1 MGHAMSRT
9 LLVGASSAGLIL
21 GGALSAGASERDGRH
36 GYHRDWDKGW
46 LTVCQYIKDDYR
58 HHHGYKDGYKDDYK
72 DDGKHSGYD
81 DSKSRMD
88 SRYRYDND
96 RHHNDDKGLYQVV
109 DRRGKSQWIRL
120 DGKRDC
126 ETVKVLEGW
135 ARVIVR
141 NTPDDTRLKSHRNQW
156 VKIREDKRSVVVFAY
171 EKKHDH
177 NHHYYAKR

>member
-1 MGHAMSRT
+1 MKHVMSRT
-9 LLVGASSAGLIL
+9 VLVGASSAGLIL
-21 GGALSAGASERDGRH
+21 GGALSAGASERDGSH
-36 GYHRDWDKGW
+36 GHHGDWDKGW

-58 HHHGYKDGYKDDYK
+58 HHHGYKDGHR

-81 DSKSRMD
+81 DSKSKMD

-109 DRRGKSQWIRL
+109 DRRGKVQWIRL

-126 ETVKVLEGW
+126 ATVKVHEGW
-135 ARVIVR
+135 AKVSVR
-141 NTPDDTRLKSHRNQW
+141 NTPDDTKLKSHRNQW
-156 VKIREDKRSVVVFAY
+156 VKISDHKRSFVLFSY

-177 NHHYYAKR
+177 DHDHDYSHQR